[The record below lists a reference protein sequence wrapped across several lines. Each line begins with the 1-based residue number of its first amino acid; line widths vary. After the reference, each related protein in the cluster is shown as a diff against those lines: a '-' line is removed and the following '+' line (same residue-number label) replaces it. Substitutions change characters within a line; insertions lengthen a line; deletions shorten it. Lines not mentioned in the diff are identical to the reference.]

1 MPSVVVERHE
11 GVLEIILNRPEI
23 LNAVNSETIAAL
35 AAAVAEAAED
45 RAARVVL
52 LRGAGPHFCAGG
64 DISMFAELIGLAP
77 AERQKALYRIVG
89 TLHPLLI
96 RMRHMPKPV
105 LAVVQGAAAGFGL
118 SLVLAADLALA
129 AEDAVFTSGYI
140 HLGTS
145 PDGGMTA
152 TLPHIVGIKHAAEL
166 MLLGDRFD
174 AQRALAL
181 GLVNRVV
188 SADAL
193 DEEAAALAAR
203 LAAGPAHAYGRTKG
217 LLQATLGDAFDA
229 QLRRETE
236 SFAACAATEDF
247 AEGVRAFLEKR
258 RPCSPAKDEGAMTT
272 YRRLWR
278 AILVAV
284 IGAGALSG
292 CYYDA
297 YTGLWYS
304 YPPYYYP
311 YPYPMAYP
319 YGPGYPNP
327 YPAGQGPNPAPGY
340 PSGPPGSAPVEQTP
354 LPPSS

>member
-11 GVLEIILNRPEI
+11 GVFQITLNRPEI
-23 LNAVNSETIAAL
+23 LNAVNREVIAEL

-45 RAARVVL
+45 RTTRVVL
-52 LRGAGPHFCAGG
+52 LRGAGTHFCAGG
-64 DISMFAELIGLAP
+64 DITMFAELIRLAP
-77 AERQKALYRIVG
+77 AERQQALYRIVDA
-89 TLHPLLI
+89 LHPLLV

-105 LAVVQGAAAGFGL
+105 LAAVQGAAAGFGL

-152 TLPHIVGIKHAAEL
+152 MLARVVGLKRAAEL

-174 AQRALAL
+174 AGRALEL

-188 SADAL
+188 PADAL
-193 DEEAAALAAR
+193 ASEAAGLAAR
-203 LAAGPAHAYGRTKG
+203 LAAGPTYAYGRTKA

-236 SFAACAATEDF
+236 SFAACAATADF

-258 RPCSPAKDEGAMTT
+258 RP
-272 YRRLWR
+272 
-278 AILVAV
+278 VF
-284 IGAGALSG
+284 AG
-292 CYYDA
+292 
-297 YTGLWYS
+297 
-304 YPPYYYP
+304 
-311 YPYPMAYP
+311 
-319 YGPGYPNP
+319 
-327 YPAGQGPNPAPGY
+327 
-340 PSGPPGSAPVEQTP
+340 E
-354 LPPSS
+354 